1 MFFPDGLVPEAFD
14 REMGCSE
21 VEWLRWLPEATSP
34 HRLTLQRGAASVFAA
49 APMGRAL
56 GPSVDGEQAPL
67 LEFTWQVLPARR
79 IALLEISRLAVSFQF
94 QGPGNRERADFM
106 RRFDLT
112 MQRGGG

>member
-1 MFFPDGLVPEAFD
+1 MFFPDGLVPQAFD

-21 VEWLRWLPEATSP
+21 ADWLRWLPEAVLP
-34 HRLTLQRGAASVFAA
+34 HVLQLAVGGAVVLLHEKPKDWRLHLKW
-49 APMGRAL
+49 M
-56 GPSVDGEQAPL
+56 
-67 LEFTWQVLPARR
+67 VLPARR

-94 QGPGNRERADFM
+94 EGPGDRERADFM